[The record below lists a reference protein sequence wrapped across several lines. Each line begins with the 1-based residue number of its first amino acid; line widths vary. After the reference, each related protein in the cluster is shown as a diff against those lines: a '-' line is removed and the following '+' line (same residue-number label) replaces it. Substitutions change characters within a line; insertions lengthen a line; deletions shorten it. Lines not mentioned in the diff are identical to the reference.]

1 MSVLIRFCI
10 CLRVAVQ
17 QRQINDLVYM
27 LESRN
32 ITRGSIITSGQFN
45 SAILVKQ
52 MYSVSLNSACYR

>member
-32 ITRGSIITSGQFN
+32 ITRGSIITSG
-45 SAILVKQ
+45 
-52 MYSVSLNSACYR
+52 